1 MGYVIASPWGAC
13 ERSGILTFKHPTIA
27 SETLLQRL
35 DEAGIR
41 ASLRSGKIRIS
52 RHYYNSEA
60 EMGETAQTLP
70 S

>member
-13 ERSGILTFKHPTIA
+13 ERSGILTFKH
-27 SETLLQRL
+27 
-35 DEAGIR
+35 R

-52 RHYYNSEA
+52 PHYYNSEA
-60 EMGETAQTLP
+60 EMEETAQTLP